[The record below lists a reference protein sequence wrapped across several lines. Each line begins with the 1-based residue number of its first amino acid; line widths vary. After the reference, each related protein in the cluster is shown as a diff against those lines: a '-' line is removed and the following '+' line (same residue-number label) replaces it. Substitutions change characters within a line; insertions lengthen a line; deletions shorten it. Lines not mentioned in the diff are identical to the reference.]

1 MNSKEHEPSLTPFI
15 ITDDASE
22 KQFVDEFIQDWS
34 IEDIKVADTI
44 AEQISGR
51 VDLPQTVVI
60 IPVAAHAEAG
70 NIVHALEQY
79 AHQDTSKPFAVHL
92 HMNWPK
98 DFSDSASVRES
109 FAEITRAKKL
119 FPHLDI
125 RVSEMEYGTEPT
137 IGAIRRSAWNGT
149 LFKLYQQNDFEEAIG
164 INNDIDVV
172 KLSKSYISNVQN
184 FYSDYYQQE
193 MREIGAPT
201 AATVVKHVVD
211 EQYPNS
217 SKAIFWKDFSSRMF
231 KGSYEAGM
239 VIPMT
244 SYALADGFDS
254 SAATHET
261 SRFINHSLG
270 PLPMIP
276 GTSLTTSSRRHYDR
290 LPENDY
296 ETIWTDESFGATDDC
311 RTVEEFTD
319 ISNEEMVRKVS
330 EDATLFGADYI
341 AYALYWHLTK
351 EEEDAL
357 ISDDEDIREAMD
369 AEITRRIKKTE
380 RMTRYV
386 LDEALKVPR
395 VGEFLSLQTFNDT
408 NINHHL
414 YVKRLSLQK
423 SRRLLSKEK
432 RQALDI
438 KLMEFKD
445 IESRES

>member
-1 MNSKEHEPSLTPFI
+1 MNSKENEPTLATFT

-22 KQFVDEFIQDWS
+22 KQFVDEFIQEWS
-34 IEDIKVADTI
+34 LEDIKVADTI
-44 AEQISGR
+44 AEQLIER
-51 VDLPQTVVI
+51 QPLPKTVVI
-60 IPVAAHAEAG
+60 IPVAAHAETG

-79 AHQDTSKPFAVHL
+79 ANQDTTQPFSVHL

-98 DFSDSASVRES
+98 DFRDSASVRES

-125 RVSEMEYGTEPT
+125 RVSEMEYGNEPT

-149 LFKLYQQNDFEEAIG
+149 LFKLYQQNDYEEAIG

-172 KLSKSYISNVQN
+172 KLSPSYIGNVQA
-184 FYSDYYQQE
+184 FYSNYYQQE
-193 MREIGAPT
+193 IREIGAPT
-201 AATVVKHVVD
+201 AATVVKHAID
-211 EQYPNS
+211 KKYPNS
-217 SKAIFWKDFSSRMF
+217 SKAVFWKDFSSRMY

-239 VIPMT
+239 VVPMT

-276 GTSLTTSSRRHYDR
+276 GTGLITSSRRHYDR
-290 LPENDY
+290 LHENDY
-296 ETIWTDESFGATDDC
+296 ETIWTEESFGATDDC
-311 RTVEEFTD
+311 RTAEEFTD
-319 ISNEEMVRKVS
+319 ISNEEMIRKVS

-341 AYALYWHLTK
+341 AYALYWHLTQ

-357 ISDDEDIREAMD
+357 ISDDEAIREAMD

-386 LDEALKVPR
+386 LDEALQVPR
-395 VGEFLSLQTFNDT
+395 VAEFLSSQTFSDT
-408 NINHHL
+408 NINHQL
-414 YVKRLSLQK
+414 YVKRLSLEK
-423 SRRLLSKEK
+423 RRRLMSKES
-432 RQALDI
+432 RQAWALKIID
-438 KLMEFKD
+438 FKD
-445 IESRES
+445 MNSSKS

>member
-1 MNSKEHEPSLTPFI
+1 MNSKENEPTLATFTL
-15 ITDDASE
+15 TDDASE

-34 IEDIKVADTI
+34 LEDIKVADTI
-44 AEQISGR
+44 AEQLTGR
-51 VDLPQTVVI
+51 LELPQTVVI
-60 IPVAAHAEAG
+60 IPVAAHSEAG

-79 AHQDTSKPFAVHL
+79 AKQDATKPFAVHL

-98 DFSDSASVRES
+98 DFSDSVAVRES

-125 RVSEMEYGTEPT
+125 RVSEMEYGNDPT

-149 LFKLYQQNDFEEAIG
+149 LFKLYQQNDYEEAIG
-164 INNDIDVV
+164 INNDIDVI
-172 KLSKSYISNVQN
+172 KLSKSYISNVQD

-193 MREIGAPT
+193 RREIGAPT
-201 AATVVKHVVD
+201 AATVVKHVID
-211 EQYPNS
+211 EKYPNS
-217 SKAIFWKDFSSRMF
+217 SKAVFWKDFSSRMF
-231 KGSYEAGM
+231 KGSYEAGL
-239 VIPMT
+239 VVPMT
-244 SYALADGFDS
+244 TYALGDGFDS
-254 SAATHET
+254 VAATHET

-276 GTSLTTSSRRHYDR
+276 GTSLITSSRRHYDR

-296 ETIWTDESFGATDDC
+296 ETIWTEESFGANDDC
-311 RTVEEFTD
+311 RTAEEFTD
-319 ISNEEMVRKVS
+319 ISNEEMIQKVS
-330 EDATLFGADYI
+330 ADATLFAADYV

-386 LDEALKVPR
+386 LDTALQVPR
-395 VGEFLSLQTFNDT
+395 VGEFLSLQTFSDT
-408 NINHHL
+408 NINHQL

-423 SRRLLSKEK
+423 SRRLLSSE
-432 RQALDI
+432 RRRALDI
-438 KLMEFKD
+438 KLMDFKD
-445 IESRES
+445 IESRRD